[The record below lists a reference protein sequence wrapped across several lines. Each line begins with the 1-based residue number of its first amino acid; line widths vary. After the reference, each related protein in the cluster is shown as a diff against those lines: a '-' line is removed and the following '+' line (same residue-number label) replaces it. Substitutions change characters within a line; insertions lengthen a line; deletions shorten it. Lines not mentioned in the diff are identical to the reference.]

1 MPYGDICSASDS
13 LAIVL
18 PFECQST
25 DSCRVGQTEEIDTY
39 LPVLAKLLSF
49 SEADLQVVR
58 DSFGEKEEW
67 TFKLW

>member
-1 MPYGDICSASDS
+1 MRIRNPKRLTAAPIAFCG
-13 LAIVL
+13 V
-18 PFECQST
+18 
-25 DSCRVGQTEEIDTY
+25 QTEEIDTY

>member
-1 MPYGDICSASDS
+1 MNAKLQLKLRRVSVD
-13 LAIVL
+13 
-18 PFECQST
+18 
-25 DSCRVGQTEEIDTY
+25 VGQTEEIDTY